1 MRLGRAIGVLVALG
15 VALAL
20 VPVAGARV
28 WHVHHGDSI
37 QDAINT
43 AKSGD
48 KIIVEAGVYRENLTI
63 TTNDLTVRGE
73 SRRHRPILRPAAT
86 PTAGACTDPSDPA
99 FVNGICIVGQFTQT
113 GPGDPVTGTTVENF
127 KVQGYP
133 SFGVFLFN
141 AADTTVAHTVA
152 GGNDG
157 YGISGFMLEKIRFLH
172 NVAHDNGEP
181 GFYIGDSPDA
191 DALVVGNKAFRN
203 VGPEG
208 FGFLFRDSSEGRV
221 HDNWAWGNCVGMVF
235 VDSGENPDPLN
246 HWWAEDNHALHNNM
260 VCEGEQGGGPPPTS
274 GIGIA
279 LIGGSHVTLRH
290 NVALRNRSMGP
301 SPLGSGGI
309 VVTSGVPA
317 GGADPTDNKIANN
330 RAFHNK
336 QFDISWDGSGSGNTF
351 TRNHCRTSD
360 PSSICD

>member
-1 MRLGRAIGVLVALG
+1 MRFGRMMGVLVALG

-20 VPVAGARV
+20 APVAGARV

-48 KIIVEAGVYRENLTI
+48 KIIVAAGVYRENLTI
-63 TTNDLTVRGE
+63 TTDDLTVVGK
-73 SRRHRPILRPAAT
+73 SRRHRPILRPPAT
-86 PTAGACTDPSDPA
+86 PTLSVCVDPSDPES
-99 FVNGICIVGQFTQT
+99 VNGFCIVGQFTQT
-113 GPGDPVTGTTVENF
+113 GLGDPVTGTTVENF
-127 KVQGYP
+127 KVQAFPG
-133 SFGVFLFN
+133 FGVFLFN
-141 AADTTVAHTVA
+141 AVDSTVAHTVA

-157 YGISGFMLEKIRFLH
+157 YGISGFVLEKIRFLH
-172 NVAHDNGEP
+172 DVSHSNGEP

-191 DALVVGNKAFRN
+191 DAVVVGNKAFRN

-221 HDNWAWGNCVGMVF
+221 HDNWAWGNCAGMVF
-235 VDSGENPDPLN
+235 VDSGENPDPLT
-246 HWWAEDNHALHNNM
+246 HWKGEDNHVLHNNM
-260 VCEGEQGGGPPPTS
+260 ACEGEQGGPPPTS

-290 NVALRNRSMGP
+290 NVTLRNHGTGP

-309 VVTSGVPA
+309 LVTSGAPI
-317 GGADPTDNKIANN
+317 GGADPTDNTIANN
-330 RAFHNK
+330 WAFHNK
-336 QFDISWDGSGSGNTF
+336 PFDISWDGSGSGNSF
-351 TRNHCRTSD
+351 SGNHCRRSD